1 MCGCDD
7 SATPARD
14 ACRPAAPY
22 AIGVSSGLK
31 LYPGPHDSM
40 QGFRLKGG
48 VVTAPMDQ
56 PNTPDR
62 PVSPQGGPTAA
73 QPGGGRGGAMLL
85 AAVDDWNALSARHS
99 AHLRTVMQGLG
110 RGTYVAAAV
119 AAGTDVG

>member
-1 MCGCDD
+1 MCGWWDD

-62 PVSPQGGPTAA
+62 PVSRKEARRLLNQVAVGVGA
-73 QPGGGRGGAMLL
+73 QAGWVT
-85 AAVDDWNALSARHS
+85 VDI
-99 AHLRTVMQGLG
+99 RTVST
-110 RGTYVAAAV
+110 RGT
-119 AAGTDVG
+119 TLCSSTTC